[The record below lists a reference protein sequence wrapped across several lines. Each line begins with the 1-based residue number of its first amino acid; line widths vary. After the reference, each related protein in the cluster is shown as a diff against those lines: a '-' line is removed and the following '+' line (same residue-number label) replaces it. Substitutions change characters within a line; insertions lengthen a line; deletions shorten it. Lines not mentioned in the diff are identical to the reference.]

1 MEREKIL
8 NGAINLKT
16 MRNMKRVIFSLA
28 ILALIVSCS
37 KESTNDIISDG
48 VDNQELTA
56 GDFES
61 VLATAG
67 NFEFADSDTK
77 TLITQSGSDAPAFA
91 WKEGDV
97 IGIIPNDNKSVQ
109 ANYEIAEIGDDPK
122 SARFDG
128 GSWAL
133 KRDKQ
138 YAAYY
143 PYREKLVRSAD
154 TLQFSFLGQIIEA
167 NNSLAHLG
175 AYDYMYAN
183 ATFPDGGNA
192 ALNFNHLISLVRFQ
206 ITVNHNE
213 TYTKLALNSPDNC
226 DWFASKASL
235 TLGTGAM
242 TALQSQKSIEIPFDN
257 IALSKGDV
265 LTVWIAMLPTDVLS
279 SKSLD
284 FTLHG
289 TEYTYSG
296 KFTNLTS
303 FKAGKAY
310 SFSYELPQVID
321 LSESGSANCY
331 IVDKGGEYKFKAVK
345 GNSDVSI
352 GEVKGVKVLWET
364 FGTATAP
371 QIGDLIKTDVS
382 YSDGYIT
389 FSTNDTYHKGNAVIA
404 AYSDAGCTD
413 GNVLWSWHIWLTDQP
428 AEHNYDDQGILMD
441 RNLGATSGTP
451 GDVEF
456 LGLFYQ
462 WGRKDPFLGSSNINN
477 KIYPTPLAQST
488 IDWPS
493 SVETND
499 TKGTVDYVTRHP
511 TIFLTS
517 SQSPWDWSIPQNDN
531 LWSSGKT
538 QFDPCP
544 PGWQVPNQAVWAQ
557 YLDGD
562 RGNRGY
568 PEFFN
573 KSKTFL
579 VSVGYYPAAGGKK
592 GDNVY
597 SVGDNG
603 YYWTFNITGTYS
615 NYIFLDPNSVN
626 PGEFPYYYI
635 ADQRR
640 SNGYSVRC
648 QKIE

>member
-122 SARFDG
+122 SAHFDG

-143 PYREKLVRSAD
+143 PYRDQTVRSKD
-154 TLQFSFLGQIIEA
+154 TLHFSFLGQRIAA

-175 AYDYMYAN
+175 TYDYMYAN

-192 ALNFNHLISLVRFQ
+192 ALNFNHLINLVRFQ
-206 ITVNHNE
+206 IIVNHSE

-265 LTVWIAMLPTDVLS
+265 LTVWVAMLPTDVLS

-371 QIGDLIKTDVS
+371 KSGDLIKANVS

-404 AYSDAGCTD
+404 AYSDAGCTE
-413 GNVLWSWHIWLTDQP
+413 GNVLWSWHIWLTDKPLECHYGQL
-428 AEHNYDDQGILMD
+428 IMMD

-451 GDVEF
+451 GEVEF
-456 LGLFYQ
+456 LGLHYQ
-462 WGRKDPFLGSSNINN
+462 WGRKDPFLGSSNINP
-477 KIYPTPLAQST
+477 IDPTPLAQST

-493 SVETND
+493 SVETD
-499 TKGTVDYVTRHP
+499 ETVGTVDFVTKNP
-511 TIFLTS
+511 TTFITS
-517 SQSPWDWSIPQNDN
+517 SKDPWDWINTPDDM
-531 LWSSGKT
+531 LWHSSKT
-538 QFDPCP
+538 QYDPCP
-544 PGWQVPNQAVWAQ
+544 PGWRIPSLSVWPMDEIQ
-557 YLDGD
+557 SSTDFIENTESFDIYIDGKH
-562 RGNRGY
+562 Y
-568 PEFFN
+568 
-573 KSKTFL
+573 
-579 VSVGYYPAAGGKK
+579 YYPASGYRSDFGGVSEISEV
-592 GDNVY
+592 G
-597 SVGDNG
+597 SVGR
-603 YYWTFNITGTYS
+603 YWTFCS
-615 NYIFLDPNSVN
+615 QVDNSILF
-626 PGEFPYYYI
+626 ESDSEHPYNFYYTRKKGI
-635 ADQRR
+635 R

-648 QKIE
+648 QKL

>member
-1 MEREKIL
+1 M
-8 NGAINLKT
+8 
-16 MRNMKRVIFSLA
+16 
-28 ILALIVSCS
+28 
-37 KESTNDIISDG
+37 
-48 VDNQELTA
+48 
-56 GDFES
+56 
-61 VLATAG
+61 
-67 NFEFADSDTK
+67 
-77 TLITQSGSDAPAFA
+77 
-91 WKEGDV
+91 
-97 IGIIPNDNKSVQ
+97 
-109 ANYEIAEIGDDPK
+109 
-122 SARFDG
+122 
-128 GSWAL
+128 
-133 KRDKQ
+133 
-138 YAAYY
+138 
-143 PYREKLVRSAD
+143 
-154 TLQFSFLGQIIEA
+154 
-167 NNSLAHLG
+167 
-175 AYDYMYAN
+175 
-183 ATFPDGGNA
+183 
-192 ALNFNHLISLVRFQ
+192 
-206 ITVNHNE
+206 
-213 TYTKLALNSPDNC
+213 
-226 DWFASKASL
+226 
-235 TLGTGAM
+235 
-242 TALQSQKSIEIPFDN
+242 
-257 IALSKGDV
+257 
-265 LTVWIAMLPTDVLS
+265 
-279 SKSLD
+279 
-284 FTLHG
+284 
-289 TEYTYSG
+289 
-296 KFTNLTS
+296 
-303 FKAGKAY
+303 
-310 SFSYELPQVID
+310 
-321 LSESGSANCY
+321 
-331 IVDKGGEYKFKAVK
+331 
-345 GNSDVSI
+345 
-352 GEVKGVKVLWET
+352 KVLWET

-615 NYIFLDPNSVN
+615 NNICLDSNSVN
-626 PGEFPYYYI
+626 PGELPYYYI
-635 ADQRR
+635 AGQFR